1 MRILIA
7 AGGTGGHLYPALAIN
22 SYLKEHH
29 LVSRILWVIG
39 KRDLESELIPLQGFE
54 FKQIKAQTFPRAL
67 SIKWVSFGVSLVV
80 SFFQSF
86 LILWQF
92 KPSIV
97 IGMGSF
103 HSYPVVTLAFLF
115 GIRSL
120 ICEQNVYPSL
130 TNRFLSWYASKIATS
145 WAQTNEYLSRRV
157 KNKIQLIG
165 NPIRSEILK
174 VKREEGIEK
183 LDLDKNKF
191 TLLFLGGSQGAHS
204 LNKSGAEAIKLLD
217 KEKIATEIQV
227 IFITG
232 RNDVKWVRD
241 FLKSLQIKSLTFPYL
256 EEIRYAYAASDLVIC
271 RSGAGAIA
279 EITALGLPSI
289 LIPYPYA
296 AEGHQYKN
304 AKVLEE
310 KGAAC
315 IISEKNLTKERLK
328 KLLLDLIGNKP
339 LLEKMSRQSK
349 ELGRPQAARKM
360 AELVCEMGKK
370 LC

>member
-7 AGGTGGHLYPALAIN
+7 AGGTGGHLYPALAIT

-103 HSYPVVTLAFLF
+103 HSYPVVMVAFFF

-157 KNKIQLIG
+157 KNRVQLIG

-174 VKREEGIEK
+174 AKREEGIKK

-204 LNKSGAEAIKLLD
+204 LNKSGAEAIKLLN

-241 FLKSLQIKSLTFPYL
+241 FLKSLEIKSLTFPYL

-304 AKVLEE
+304 AKILQE

-315 IISEKNLTKERLK
+315 IIIEKNLTKERLK

-349 ELGRPQAARKM
+349 KLGRPQAARKM

>member
-7 AGGTGGHLYPALAIN
+7 AGGTGGHLYPALAIA

-29 LVSRILWVIG
+29 LVSRILWVAG
-39 KRDLESELIPLQGFE
+39 KRDLEKELIPLQGFG
-54 FKQIKAQTFPRAL
+54 FKQLKTQTFPRAL
-67 SIKWVSFGVSLVV
+67 GIKWVSFGVSLVV

-103 HSYPVVTLAFLF
+103 HSYPVVMVAFLF

-145 WAQTNEYLSRRV
+145 WAQTNEYLPRRV
-157 KNKIQLIG
+157 KNRVQLTG

-174 VKREEGIEK
+174 VKREEGIKK

-191 TLLFLGGSQGAHS
+191 TLLFIGGSQGAHS
-204 LNKSGAEAIKLLD
+204 LNKSGAEVIKLLD
-217 KEKIATEIQV
+217 KEKLATKTQA

-241 FLKSLQIKSLTFPYL
+241 SLKPLKIKILVFPYL

-271 RSGAGAIA
+271 RSGATTIA

-304 AKVLEE
+304 AKVLEG

-315 IISEKNLTKERLK
+315 IIIEKDLTGKRLK
-328 KLLLDLIGNKP
+328 KLLLDLIGDRP
-339 LLEKMSRQSK
+339 LLEKMARQSK
-349 ELGRPQAARKM
+349 KLGKPQAARKM
-360 AELVCEMGKK
+360 AK
-370 LC
+370 LIVTM